1 MRYLFAVA
9 LHLDD
14 DNRHVA
20 SCRDIPEALTD
31 GLSKQ
36 DALAEMSDALGAALA
51 GYIQDGRDIPQPS
64 PPRKNEFMVPV
75 APLVAAKLALRTGM
89 REQGLSNIALGKLLG
104 ISEGAVRRL
113 LNPDHASK
121 LEGVIQALSVTGRQL
136 VIEDLVT
143 EAQ

>member
-1 MRYLFAVA
+1 MRYLFPVSI
-9 LHLDD
+9 HLDE

-31 GLSKQ
+31 GLSREE
-36 DALAEMSDALGAALA
+36 ALAEMSDALGAALA
-51 GYIQDGRDIPQPS
+51 GYVQEGREMPQPS
-64 PPRKNEFMVPV
+64 PQRKTEIMVPV

-89 REQGLSNIALGKLLG
+89 REKGLSNIALGKLLG

-136 VIEDLVT
+136 VIEDLET
-143 EAQ
+143 ETL